1 MFCDFLERG
10 VLVFRETERIE
21 KAVIVHIYKLTW
33 IKCPKIIFQQ
43 ATNEVFGFCLPTRTE
58 MQYDIT

>member
-1 MFCDFLERG
+1 
-10 VLVFRETERIE
+10 VFRETERIE